1 MRPPKQPQCR
11 TTSASAYEREEMKIG
26 ISLRRLAEARTGSP
40 KIDMF
45 AVRRVARFSS
55 AVIQPARACSIRLVI
70 DLYPLF
76 ERLSFTVKPT
86 QSLHTSD
93 FLQEWGS
100 KTSNHL
106 FLMGFLREI
115 PWLLEVLVT
124 RKIPDATCSRV
135 CPKESS
141 GAQQKLDINYIG
153 HQNTAQYIR
162 ITLRQGGSTCK
173 SGSLLIYY
181 MVKMWLVHQ
190 FPPAL
195 PRRIAALPP
204 NF

>member
-1 MRPPKQPQCR
+1 
-11 TTSASAYEREEMKIG
+11 MKIG

-45 AVRRVARFSS
+45 AVRRVARFSR
-55 AVIQPARACSIRLVI
+55 AVIRPARACSIRLVI

-100 KTSNHL
+100 KTSNRW
-106 FLMGFLREI
+106 FLKGFLREI
-115 PWLLEVLVT
+115 LWLLEVLVT

-135 CPKESS
+135 CRKRVAPLNKSWIS
-141 GAQQKLDINYIG
+141 TTLATKIQR
-153 HQNTAQYIR
+153 NTSE
-162 ITLRQGGSTCK
+162 LRSAK
-173 SGSLLIYY
+173 
-181 MVKMWLVHQ
+181 
-190 FPPAL
+190 
-195 PRRIAALPP
+195 AALHV
-204 NF
+204 NQGLC